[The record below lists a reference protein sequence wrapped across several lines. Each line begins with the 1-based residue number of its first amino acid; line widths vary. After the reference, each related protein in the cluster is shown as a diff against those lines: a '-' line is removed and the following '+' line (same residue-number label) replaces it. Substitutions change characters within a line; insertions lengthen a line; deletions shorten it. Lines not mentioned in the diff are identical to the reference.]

1 MAGYEAEAR
10 SRQPSRYSQAA
21 SRETRRDVTR
31 LLKSRENLTSAF
43 TLNTLRRKEII
54 RLRCCMFPMRIL
66 YNKEYLSSQFKTSKL
81 FFQFSVLPD
90 DGISHR
96 SITQAENE
104 GTGGEQLRN

>member
-1 MAGYEAEAR
+1 
-10 SRQPSRYSQAA
+10 
-21 SRETRRDVTR
+21 
-31 LLKSRENLTSAF
+31 
-43 TLNTLRRKEII
+43 
-54 RLRCCMFPMRIL
+54 MRIL